1 MDWRVVDERLIRR
14 GELLL
19 SLDFLERYDLE
30 LSVLNCG
37 KVGRPYRVTYM
48 YVVFLAVVRYL
59 FSMPYRQLEGF
70 TRALHRLIPRLPP
83 VDYSWV
89 RRRILRLDLRP
100 YMSLRSYDGP
110 VSIAVDSSGVRVCRC
125 GGWVERVYG
134 KRKRYIMIHFAVDI
148 NTKEVISMDVTTDDV
163 HDSEVLPRLL
173 KDASMSRDVIEA
185 FMDGAYDTGNSYILL
200 RGMDVGPIIK
210 PRANART
217 DRGPPERRISAAI
230 LKMFGERGWSMFM
243 GYGRRWAVETALSTY
258 KRLYGEHT
266 MSRNIENIERELKT
280 KAYIYNTL
288 INMHTR

>member
-1 MDWRVVDERLIRR
+1 MCWRCVDERLIRR

-19 SLDFLERYDLE
+19 SLDFLESYDLE
-30 LSVLNCG
+30 LSVLNFG

-59 FSMPYRQLEGF
+59 FGMPYRQLEGF

-83 VDYSWV
+83 IDYSWL

-110 VSIAVDSSGVRVCRC
+110 VSIAVDSSGVRVY
-125 GGWVERVYG
+125 GG
-134 KRKRYIMIHFAVDI
+134 RKRYIKIHFAVDI

-173 KDASMSRDVIEA
+173 KDASMSRNVAEA
-185 FMDGAYDTGNSYILL
+185 FMDGAYDTRGSYRLL
-200 RGMDVGPIIK
+200 RGMGVGPIIK

-217 DRGPPERRISAAI
+217 DRGPPERRTSAAI

-243 GYGRRWAVETALSTY
+243 GYGRRWAVETAFSTY
-258 KRLYGEHT
+258 KRLYGEHC
-266 MSRNIENIERELKT
+266 MSRKIENIERELKT
-280 KAYIYNTL
+280 KAYIYNML
-288 INMHTR
+288 INMHAR